1 MHNLF
6 ASLSVAQLEQAA
18 AIKERIEA
26 LERDLSAV
34 LGGATVA
41 APAAV
46 AASAVVTASA
56 PTQAPPRRKRR
67 VSKAGRERLSAI
79 AKARWARVKAKG
91 GHTLKG
97 S

>member
-6 ASLSVAQLEQAA
+6 ASLTVAQLEQAA

-26 LERDLSAV
+26 LERDLAAV

-41 APAAV
+41 APAAAAV
-46 AASAVVTASA
+46 APA
-56 PTQAPPRRKRR
+56 PTPVPPKRKRR
-67 VSKAGRERLSAI
+67 ISKAGRERLSAI
-79 AKARWARVKAKG
+79 AAARWARVKAKG